1 MVNNKPEI
9 LAVIPA
15 RGGSKGIPRKNIKN
29 FAGYPLIAYS
39 IQAALNSKYVTR
51 TIVSTD
57 DQEIADIARSFGAEV
72 PFLRP
77 EEFAQDATLDFPVF
91 ENLLEMLLAKE
102 NYTPDFV
109 IQLRPTSPIRPVHLV
124 DDAVEIILNNPETD
138 SVRGVVPSG
147 QNPYKM
153 WKIDHETGWMSGL
166 LMVDGITEPYN
177 SARQA
182 LPETFWQTG
191 HIDVIRTK
199 IISEQK
205 SMSGKKIKPIHINPD
220 FTVDIDKPSD
230 WRRAEWLVWNGGL
243 DMVIPGK
250 KRRQLPK
257 KVELVVF
264 DFDGVM
270 TDDIVYVNQA
280 GVEMVAANRRD
291 GMGISLMHKAG
302 IKMIVMSSEKNL
314 VVKERCKKLN
324 LPVIQGIEEKSSILQ
339 NYLDEK
345 NIDNNNVIYIGNDV
359 NDLPCFPIVG
369 CAFVPSDAHPSA
381 LRQADIVLQ
390 HKGGNGAV
398 REICDLILNSI
409 NEDDLRSSNG

>member
-1 MVNNKPEI
+1 MVNKKPEI

-15 RGGSKGIPRKNIKN
+15 RGGSKGIPRKNIKK

-39 IQAALNSKYVTR
+39 IQAALNSNYVTR

-57 DQEIADIARSFGAEV
+57 DPEIAEIARSFGAEI

-91 ENLLEMLLAKE
+91 ENLLAMLFEKE
-102 NYTPDFV
+102 NYVPDFV
-109 IQLRPTSPIRPVHLV
+109 IQLRPTSPIRPINLV
-124 DDAVEIILNNPETD
+124 DEAIDIILGDSAID

-153 WKIDHETGWMSGL
+153 WKINPENGLMTGL
-166 LMVDGITEPYN
+166 LSVDGNPEPYN

-182 LPETFWQTG
+182 LPDTYWQTG
-191 HIDVIRTK
+191 HIDVIRTNV
-199 IISEQK
+199 ITQQK
-205 SMSGKKIKPIHINPD
+205 SMSGKRIKPIHINPD

-230 WRRAEWLVWNGGL
+230 WKRAEWLVWNGGL
-243 DMVIPGK
+243 DMVVPGNN
-250 KRRQLPK
+250 RRQLPEK
-257 KVELVVF
+257 IELVVF

-270 TDDIVYVNQA
+270 TDDKVFVNQD

-291 GMGISLMHKAG
+291 GMGVSLMHKAG

-314 VVKERCKKLN
+314 VVRERCKKLN
-324 LPVIQGIEEKSSILQ
+324 LPVIQAIEEKSSILQ
-339 NYLDEK
+339 KYLTEN

-369 CAFVPSDAHPSA
+369 CALVPSDAHPSA
-381 LRQADIVLQ
+381 LLQADMVLQ
-390 HKGGNGAV
+390 HTGGQGAV

-409 NEDDLRSSNG
+409 TEEN